1 MYPLLMAASLVLS
14 TVSTGSPPPLAHLRE
29 LIAEPTRLLLLLPVL
44 LVGGPLAE
52 ELGWSGYALD
62 RLQERRSAL
71 SASLI
76 LGAVGVL
83 WHLPL
88 FFMRGTAQGEM
99 GFGTPLFLAWVVLHV
114 SVKLHRT
121 WVYNNAARSTLAAIL
136 LHFMTNLSFTAVSG
150 LHQSIPPDT
159 AIIQATLYLLVALF
173 VLRLWGPQ
181 TMTRRRMGSR

>member
-1 MYPLLMAASLVLS
+1 MAAPTELLVL
-14 TVSTGSPPPLAHLRE
+14 V
-29 LIAEPTRLLLLLPVL
+29 PVIF
-44 LVGGPLAE
+44 VGGPLAE

-71 SASLI
+71 SASLV

-88 FFMRGTAQGEM
+88 FFMRGTAQGDM
-99 GFGTPLFLAWVVLHV
+99 GFGTPLFFAWVVLHV

-136 LHFMTNLSFTAVSG
+136 LHFMINLSFTAVSG
-150 LHQSIPPDT
+150 LHHSVPAET
-159 AIIQATLYLLVALF
+159 AVVQASLYFLVGSDERIEVASLADAVRF
-173 VLRLWGPQ
+173 YARLVENASA
-181 TMTRRRMGSR
+181 R